1 VCVSRNSTYLAT
13 LTTLSRLHH
22 ASCVVHCIMHHASCV
37 VHCIMHHVSYTAS
50 CIMHHVSYVA
60 GGRDDDAVMGA
71 RLVSF
76 LVDLSLL
83 AHGSLHFAPSLLAA
97 AAHSLV
103 AHALAHRRTSN
114 TKGGVQD
121 KGWQVRAVA
130 PPPGLYGVVGTGVL
144 WDVSTLCPLHLLLDY
159 MGMQPRPA
167 VCRGASALEEMG
179 SPTLERRW
187 ALAHAAATSRSN
199 LVSAWDLLSRWRL
212 SAPSQIL
219 ILGGVELKAHTVK
232 LPAYRSS
239 TPFSPCLRSLEFWQV

>member
-103 AHALAHRRTSN
+103 AHALAHRRTSD

-121 KGWQVRAVA
+121 KGWQVRAQA

-144 WDVSTLCPLHLLLDY
+144 WDVSTLCAVVPPPGLYGVVGTGVLWDVSTLCAVV
-159 MGMQPRPA
+159 PRPVA
-167 VCRGASALEEMG
+167 SRPMCGAQVTG
-179 SPTLERRW
+179 T
-187 ALAHAAATSRSN
+187 AA
-199 LVSAWDLLSRWRL
+199 
-212 SAPSQIL
+212 SQR
-219 ILGGVELKAHTVK
+219 H
-232 LPAYRSS
+232 
-239 TPFSPCLRSLEFWQV
+239 